1 MKVYSEGS
9 DGFEPLSS
17 GLINRIRIVHWLI
30 RSPLFIKIKL
40 IKEWELS
47 GKFRVCQNND
57 KFVKMR
63 LYTYIRKFFL
73 VKLMHNYFL
82 SFILIYF
89 D

>member
-47 GKFRVCQNND
+47 GKFRVCQNNN
-57 KFVKMR
+57 KFVEMR
-63 LYTYIRKFFL
+63 YTYIRKFFL
-73 VKLMHNYFL
+73 VKLIHNYFL

>member
-30 RSPLFIKIKL
+30 SSPLFIKIKL

-57 KFVKMR
+57 KFVEMR

-73 VKLMHNYFL
+73 VKLIHNYFL

>member
-1 MKVYSEGS
+1 MKVYSEGN

-57 KFVKMR
+57 KFVEMR

-73 VKLMHNYFL
+73 VKLIHNYFL